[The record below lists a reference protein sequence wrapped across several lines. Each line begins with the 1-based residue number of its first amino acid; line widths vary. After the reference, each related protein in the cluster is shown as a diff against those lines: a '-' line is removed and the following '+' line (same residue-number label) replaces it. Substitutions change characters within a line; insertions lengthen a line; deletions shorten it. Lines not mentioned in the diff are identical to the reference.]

1 MGGLDKQI
9 MSIPT
14 PNDFTIGERIPGI
27 VNKMGKSSGIE
38 QNWGY
43 HAKDDK
49 GQECVLIYCNP
60 GSYTIIDKEYLQRIR
75 IVNDKQISWFIGVNG
90 YAACR
95 TIVNDKDSVLTL
107 HQFITNHYGHGKGQ
121 SSVDH
126 INRNKLD
133 NRSANLRITTQSVQN
148 ENRDKVK
155 RHKTAKNLPDEI
167 KDEILPKFVVYYKE
181 KISKDTYREFFTVE
195 GHPLQKQKDD
205 NIVNDQTNQLNSR
218 RWATTKSNRVSIV
231 DKLNL
236 AKLYVIE
243 LDLLYENPLYKIQ
256 DINTP
261 TINLPRM
268 NGLKRL
274 TEQKEETKEKQ
285 QEQKERKEETKEKQQ
300 EQKERKEE
308 TKEKKLKQWKVAQIQ
323 KVILENREN
332 EYKEFC
338 EQNNGEIPDWNIKW
352 ATFVLS
358 VKSAKEPEK
367 TIRDFIEDLRR
378 IRHNELCY
386 NKNAKIVDRE
396 DREQWPST
404 TVLRAYEE
412 GKINQF
418 KEFQEKYTGDK
429 PEDVFWKNKW
439 AKFMED
445 LKGDN
450 KIDIIKKFMTA
461 QRTRVY
467 RAKKKHLDFHIQK

>member
-1 MGGLDKQI
+1 
-9 MSIPT
+9 MSI

-60 GSYTIIDKEYLQRIR
+60 GNYTIIDKEYLQRIR

-195 GHPLQKQKDD
+195 GHPLQKQKND

-231 DKLNL
+231 DKLNV

-274 TEQKEETKEKQ
+274 TEQ
-285 QEQKERKEETKEKQQ
+285 KEETKEKQQ

-358 VKSAKEPEK
+358 VKSAKEQEK

-404 TVLRAYEE
+404 TVLRAYED

-418 KEFQEKYTGDK
+418 KEFQEKYTGDA
-429 PEDVFWKNKW
+429 PEDAFWKKKW
-439 AKFMED
+439 EKFMED

-450 KIDIIKKFMTA
+450 KLDIIKKFMTA

-467 RAKKKHLDFHIQK
+467 RAKKR